1 LSVFVNL
8 CIENRV
14 SIESHRPR
22 SEKHGK
28 TVSKGYPHIV
38 AELLREYHSDGSE
51 FLISNTICDR
61 SDSTLF
67 LVNDSGGVNDT
78 SVIPQEDPDVAWLRI
93 IGKDL
98 WKKRAGVI
106 ANGFSSGTYSFKDQ

>member
-28 TVSKGYPHIV
+28 AVSKGYPHIV
-38 AELLREYHSDGSE
+38 AELLRGYHSDGSE
-51 FLISNTICDR
+51 FLTSNTICDR
-61 SDSTLF
+61 ADSTLF
-67 LVNDSGGVNDT
+67 LVNDSSGVNDT

-106 ANGFSSGTYSFKDQ
+106 ANGFSSSTYSFKDQ